1 MQEHFHFTTDQAK
14 IQKQY
19 AAIFVFVSAQ
29 LSCIQVHLHRRNR
42 HLVKQEDAVIIAIP
56 SETWEQWI
64 QQKRKVIE
72 TVFSVLVDHYRITG
86 IRANSI
92 IGFEVALDGI
102 LLAYSLVTLGLV
114 ER

>member
-1 MQEHFHFTTDQAK
+1 HD
-14 IQKQY
+14 
-19 AAIFVFVSAQ
+19 
-29 LSCIQVHLHRRNR
+29 
-42 HLVKQEDAVIIAIP
+42 
-56 SETWEQWI
+56 
-64 QQKRKVIE
+64 
-72 TVFSVLVDHYRITG
+72 RIMG

>member
-1 MQEHFHFTTDQAK
+1 G
-14 IQKQY
+14 
-19 AAIFVFVSAQ
+19 
-29 LSCIQVHLHRRNR
+29 
-42 HLVKQEDAVIIAIP
+42 
-56 SETWEQWI
+56 I

>member
-1 MQEHFHFTTDQAK
+1 DLADNGVISLDYKKTLDAEYQMA
-14 IQKQY
+14 
-19 AAIFVFVSAQ
+19 
-29 LSCIQVHLHRRNR
+29 
-42 HLVKQEDAVIIAIP
+42 LVTPSRKNHHQGA

>member
-1 MQEHFHFTTDQAK
+1 MTCKKGCTKNTKWRFGLRLEKTRK
-14 IQKQY
+14 
-19 AAIFVFVSAQ
+19 
-29 LSCIQVHLHRRNR
+29 HR
-42 HLVKQEDAVIIAIP
+42 A

-64 QQKRKVIE
+64 KQKRKVIE
-72 TVFSVLVDHYRITG
+72 TVFSVLVDHYRITE

>member
-1 MQEHFHFTTDQAK
+1 EEYQMALWTPSRK
-14 IQKQY
+14 NQK
-19 AAIFVFVSAQ
+19 
-29 LSCIQVHLHRRNR
+29 HR
-42 HLVKQEDAVIIAIP
+42 A

>member
-1 MQEHFHFTTDQAK
+1 IPVDQ
-14 IQKQY
+14 
-19 AAIFVFVSAQ
+19 
-29 LSCIQVHLHRRNR
+29 
-42 HLVKQEDAVIIAIP
+42 
-56 SETWEQWI
+56 
-64 QQKRKVIE
+64 
-72 TVFSVLVDHYRITG
+72 YRITD